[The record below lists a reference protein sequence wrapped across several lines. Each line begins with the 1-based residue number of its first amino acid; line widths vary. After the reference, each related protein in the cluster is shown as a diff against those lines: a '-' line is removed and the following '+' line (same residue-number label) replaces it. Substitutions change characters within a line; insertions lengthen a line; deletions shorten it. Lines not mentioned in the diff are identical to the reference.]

1 VQIAGRTD
9 RAVACVRRTLQR
21 LNLSDNTFGLGGA
34 TALAA
39 SVAKM
44 PAMRWLILRDT
55 GLTEDGAILVCGAT
69 SG

>member
-1 VQIAGRTD
+1 
-9 RAVACVRRTLQR
+9 VRRTLQR